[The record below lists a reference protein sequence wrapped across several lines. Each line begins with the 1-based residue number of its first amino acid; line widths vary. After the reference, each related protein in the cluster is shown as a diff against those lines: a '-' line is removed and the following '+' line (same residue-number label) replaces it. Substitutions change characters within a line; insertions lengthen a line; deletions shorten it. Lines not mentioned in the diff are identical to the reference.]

1 MKIEKINDRQIR
13 CTLTKEDLASRQ
25 IRLSELAY
33 GSEKARELFQD
44 MMEMAAENCGFEAD
58 NVPLMIEAV
67 PISQESILL
76 IITKVEEPEELDA
89 RFSRFSPDTAPD
101 SESQSPS
108 SLMEHV
114 AGADDIIDLLSRLSE
129 SRNASKASAQKTPET
144 KDSPAKEQPA
154 AKGDPNDPKLRSF
167 TRMFLFET
175 LDDVIR
181 ACAALPGGFEGSARL
196 YKIPES
202 GEYYLLLRK
211 EESSAQQFNS
221 FCNTLSEYGLSCKYT
236 EGMDAYFSEHM
247 ECILSGRRVIEHLRA
262 LY

>member
-1 MKIEKINDRQIR
+1 MKIEKMKDRQIR

-25 IRLSELAY
+25 IRISELAY

-44 MMEMAAENCGFEAD
+44 MMEMAAQDCGFEAE

-67 PISQESILL
+67 PISGESILL

-101 SESQSPS
+101 SDNFTPS
-108 SLMEHV
+108 SIMEHV

-129 SRNASKASAQKTPET
+129 ARAASKASAP
-144 KDSPAKEQPA
+144 KEQEKSASPSEEPPA
-154 AKGDPNDPKLRSF
+154 AKGDPNDPKLRFF
-167 TRMFLFET
+167 TRMFLFDT

-181 ACAALPGGFEGSARL
+181 ACAALPDGFAGSAQL
-196 YKIPES
+196 YKIPQT

-211 EESSAQQFNS
+211 EDSSARQFNS
-221 FCNTLSEYGLSCKYT
+221 FCNALSEYGVSCKYT
-236 EGMDAYFSEHM
+236 EGMDAYFAEHL
-247 ECILSGRRVIEHLRA
+247 ESILSGRKVLDQLRA
-262 LY
+262 LQ

>member
-89 RFSRFSPDTAPD
+89 RFSRFSPDTAP
-101 SESQSPS
+101 
-108 SLMEHV
+108 
-114 AGADDIIDLLSRLSE
+114 
-129 SRNASKASAQKTPET
+129 
-144 KDSPAKEQPA
+144 
-154 AKGDPNDPKLRSF
+154 
-167 TRMFLFET
+167 
-175 LDDVIR
+175 
-181 ACAALPGGFEGSARL
+181 L
-196 YKIPES
+196 Y
-202 GEYYLLLRK
+202 R
-211 EESSAQQFNS
+211 
-221 FCNTLSEYGLSCKYT
+221 
-236 EGMDAYFSEHM
+236 
-247 ECILSGRRVIEHLRA
+247 
-262 LY
+262 